1 MSDSWG
7 RDNLQQWSTF
17 DLYVCKGG
25 VQIFCNKWVS
35 MWCSCTN
42 ICLLQHTKGGSRF
55 FASWAF
61 SIVLCPHIIAKSC
74 PSLTGGPD
82 FLHNNSDH
90 QRQHVQLN
98 ANQTNISSVPAAT
111 LCKFFSSHWNSLLGN
126 IVLEVW
132 LSWYVSHQWHQ
143 SHQGTDICLESSLHI
158 PSAALQK
165 ATQQI
170 AAASVQHI
178 CPSGSQQ
185 SHGNKTL
192 SLQTFHWGAHTFCDV
207 QQNVTASKFDPV
219 DALRVYH
226 VLQTTHILLQRHPIK
241 FNWQI
246 KHFCTYQL
254 PHETGVQLSPRV
266 FGLYL
271 VTCERTPSIEHVCS
285 SPNCPRN
292 LLALVFHPCT
302 WIHIDPCGFTSIVT
316 KCRSRSMPPPHF
328 SCEICVS
335 IHTIV
340 ASNSLLLSSWL
351 SALSDFSSSSWN
363 VSCRAKIV
371 EINKFSSNWASPL
384 AAITV
389 TWSWYEMLR
398 NTESVLFSVMHIDT
412 TKRRTTQNSVLSSE
426 KRIAPWWGL
435 CLWCGCGHMPKC
447 QIHQCFV

>member
-226 VLQTTHILLQRHPIK
+226 VLQTTHILLTNTSHSI
-241 FNWQI
+241 
-246 KHFCTYQL
+246 QL
-254 PHETGVQLSPRV
+254 A
-266 FGLYL
+266 
-271 VTCERTPSIEHVCS
+271 
-285 SPNCPRN
+285 N
-292 LLALVFHPCT
+292 
-302 WIHIDPCGFTSIVT
+302 
-316 KCRSRSMPPPHF
+316 
-328 SCEICVS
+328 
-335 IHTIV
+335 
-340 ASNSLLLSSWL
+340 
-351 SALSDFSSSSWN
+351 
-363 VSCRAKIV
+363 
-371 EINKFSSNWASPL
+371 
-384 AAITV
+384 
-389 TWSWYEMLR
+389 
-398 NTESVLFSVMHIDT
+398 
-412 TKRRTTQNSVLSSE
+412 
-426 KRIAPWWGL
+426 
-435 CLWCGCGHMPKC
+435 
-447 QIHQCFV
+447 